1 VPLRIRPARAS
12 ITGRASKGDAQPDNR
27 LALLDQ
33 AFFAGHR
40 AAGQKEVVQAV
51 WIYEHPID
59 FDGLRRFQQ
68 NLGHGLLGR
77 RIERSPLPFARHR
90 WISDREPSDIDI
102 AECARPRAEV
112 SDWADERSQL
122 HVDAEGGPGWHL
134 GVLPLTDGSTAV
146 SLVLSHYLLDGLGLV
161 IALIEAIQGNRRDL
175 GYPPPRSRTR
185 RRAVVQDA
193 RQIARDIPEVA
204 RALVAGAKLAR
215 KQARRRDDSA
225 QSPAP
230 RPVVLH
236 GGDGDDPVVL
246 PAITMY
252 IDLADWDARAEA
264 LGGTSSTL
272 AAGLAAKLG
281 ERLGRRRAGDGAVA
295 VQLIMSDRT
304 EGDPRAIAVTSARVI
319 VDPVRV
325 TTDLRDARA
334 DIKQALSA
342 LRETPDESSQLASLI
357 PFTPNRTL
365 KRLADGALADPDRP
379 VVCSNLGDLGS
390 LVIRA
395 DGTDAEYANSRPTRQ
410 HATRQWLERI
420 GGQMYLLTFR
430 IPGRIVVNLVAY
442 QPGLENTKPALR
454 QLAARALAEFDLTA
468 EID

>member
-1 VPLRIRPARAS
+1 MTVRIRPARAS
-12 ITGRASKGDAQPDNR
+12 LTGRASNGEARPDNQ
-27 LALLDQ
+27 LAFLDQ

-59 FDGLRRFQQ
+59 FDGLRRFHD
-68 NLGHGLLGR
+68 NLGYGLLGR
-77 RIERSPLPFARHR
+77 RIECSPLPFARHR
-90 WISDREPSDIDI
+90 WISDRGPSDIDI

-175 GYPPPRSRTR
+175 GYPPPLSRTR
-185 RRAVVQDA
+185 RRALVQDA
-193 RQIARDIPEVA
+193 RQIAGGVPEVA

-215 KQARRRDDSA
+215 KQARQRDGA
-225 QSPAP
+225 RAPASPPAAL
-230 RPVVLH
+230 R

-246 PAITMY
+246 PGITMY
-252 IDLADWDARAEA
+252 IDLNDWDARAKA

-281 ERLGRRRAGDGAVA
+281 DRMGRRRASDGAVA

-304 EGDPRAIAVTSARVI
+304 EGDARAIAVNSARVY
-319 VDPVRV
+319 VDPARV
-325 TTDLRDARA
+325 TTDLRDTRA
-334 DIKQALSA
+334 DIKQALSG

-357 PFTPNRTL
+357 PFTPRRTL
-365 KRLADGALADPDRP
+365 KRLADAALADPDRP
-379 VVCSNLGDLGS
+379 VVCSNLGDLGG

-395 DGTDAEYANSRPTRQ
+395 DGTDAEYAYSRPTRQ
-410 HATRQWLERI
+410 RATRQWLERI
-420 GGQMYLLTFR
+420 GGQLYVLTFR

-442 QPGLENTKPALR
+442 QPGAENTKPALR
-454 QLAARALAEFDLTA
+454 ELAARALAEFDLTA